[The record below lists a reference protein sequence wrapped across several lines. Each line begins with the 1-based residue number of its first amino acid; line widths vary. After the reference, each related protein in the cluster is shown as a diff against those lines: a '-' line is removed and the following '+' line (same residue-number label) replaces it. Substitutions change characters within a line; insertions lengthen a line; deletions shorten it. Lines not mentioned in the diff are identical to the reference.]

1 MRYSSLVEAG
11 KVLAE
16 YSSINKEPQA
26 IFIIR
31 GSQYK
36 SGIDLLVPTLLSGIS
51 LAVTGREPAAP
62 GSLPSLVGMG

>member
-1 MRYSSLVEAG
+1 LRENIEKPVR
-11 KVLAE
+11 KTN
-16 YSSINKEPQA
+16 INKKPKA
-26 IFIIR
+26 IFITR
-31 GSQYK
+31 DSQYIEYK